1 MGFQLP
7 ASKANLNDICPSYVA
22 HAMSIA
28 NTLASVTGFV
38 SPAIAGELLDTYGN
52 NHTSWG
58 IIWSISGKNFSHS
71 SQSSTGRRR
80 PEELWFESRI
90 KWTVRSHK
98 NRWLNDPWTFM
109 LQNSGI
115 MLLFGGIFYA
125 VFAEG
130 TVQAWAEEKSR
141 DDLEEKTSLKSWR

>member
-58 IIWSISGKNFSHS
+58 IIWSISGRKGSNRADVKSGRSKWMKLAGKFSLHGSKVLTVNF
-71 SQSSTGRRR
+71 QQ
-80 PEELWFESRI
+80 F
-90 KWTVRSHK
+90 
-98 NRWLNDPWTFM
+98 
-109 LQNSGI
+109 
-115 MLLFGGIFYA
+115 
-125 VFAEG
+125 
-130 TVQAWAEEKSR
+130 
-141 DDLEEKTSLKSWR
+141 

>member
-1 MGFQLP
+1 MIPDLKFFQTLMGFQLP

-58 IIWSISGKNFSHS
+58 IIWSISGRKCSNRADVKS
-71 SQSSTGRRR
+71 GRWKC
-80 PEELWFESRI
+80 PTTW
-90 KWTVRSHK
+90 
-98 NRWLNDPWTFM
+98 
-109 LQNSGI
+109 Q
-115 MLLFGGIFYA
+115 
-125 VFAEG
+125 
-130 TVQAWAEEKSR
+130 
-141 DDLEEKTSLKSWR
+141 

>member
-58 IIWSISGKNFSHS
+58 IIWSISGKNSLIRVRPPQDVEKTDVHDDFRSGN
-71 SQSSTGRRR
+71 QGFKGPGRRGRRR
-80 PEELWFESRI
+80 AKEL
-90 KWTVRSHK
+90 
-98 NRWLNDPWTFM
+98 
-109 LQNSGI
+109 
-115 MLLFGGIFYA
+115 
-125 VFAEG
+125 
-130 TVQAWAEEKSR
+130 
-141 DDLEEKTSLKSWR
+141 

>member
-58 IIWSISGKNFSHS
+58 IIWSISGKKFPYP
-71 SQSSTGRRR
+71 SQASAGRRKVGR
-80 PEELWFESRI
+80 PRRL
-90 KWTVRSHK
+90 
-98 NRWLNDPWTFM
+98 
-109 LQNSGI
+109 
-115 MLLFGGIFYA
+115 
-125 VFAEG
+125 
-130 TVQAWAEEKSR
+130 
-141 DDLEEKTSLKSWR
+141 